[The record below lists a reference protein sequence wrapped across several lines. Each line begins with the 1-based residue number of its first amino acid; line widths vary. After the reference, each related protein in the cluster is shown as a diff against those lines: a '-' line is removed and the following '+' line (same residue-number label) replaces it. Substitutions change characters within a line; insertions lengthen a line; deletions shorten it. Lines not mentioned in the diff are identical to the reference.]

1 MIKYESP
8 QQLKIEEFRTPFL
21 KSLLPDNRWVKLS
34 SVVPWDR
41 FASIYLSA
49 MDKEMG
55 RPGISPR
62 VVLGSLIIKHLEKLD
77 DRGTIATIQENPY
90 MQYFLGLEEFN
101 PDPVFDPSLFVEIRK
116 RIGHRQFDE
125 LNRDLIKSFSKKE
138 DKEHTG
144 KGKKK
149 REEKEP
155 KNKGRLQIDA
165 TVADQYISYPTDPG
179 LLNECRE
186 NCEKMI
192 DKLYAVNGKEGI
204 KPRTYRRKMR
214 KSFLSYSK
222 KNNKSKEAIRKIKRK
237 LLEAVGRDIQHIDCL
252 LDQVERKGKK
262 FPLNKREQ
270 KLMWVIRTVLNQQRQ
285 MYRENS
291 NSCSDRIVNLHQPH
305 VRPIPRGKA
314 RAKTE
319 FGSKLGVSLD
329 QGYARIDTLSWDAYN
344 EGRDLKDQVETYKQ
358 IHGYYPELV
367 QADRIYANRENR
379 AWLLERGIRLTAPAL
394 GRPRAKEAQSYYY
407 RNKKRKE
414 AAERNRIEGKFGQGK
429 NGYELNK
436 IRARLRET
444 SESWVACVFFVM
456 NLLRHAGN
464 FSLRYFLSFKNRITQ
479 RILTWWFRLLF
490 DTELSDDLRRRLILY
505 KSI

>member
-1 MIKYESP
+1 
-8 QQLKIEEFRTPFL
+8 
-21 KSLLPDNRWVKLS
+21 
-34 SVVPWDR
+34 
-41 FASIYLSA
+41 
-49 MDKEMG
+49 
-55 RPGISPR
+55 
-62 VVLGSLIIKHLEKLD
+62 
-77 DRGTIATIQENPY
+77 

-125 LNRDLIKSFSKKE
+125 LNRDLIESFSKKE

-149 REEKEP
+149 HQEKEP

-214 KSFLSYSK
+214 KNFLSYSK
-222 KNNKSKEAIRKIKRK
+222 KNNKSKEVIRKIKRK
-237 LLEAVGRDIQHIDCL
+237 LMEAVWRDIQYIDCL

-319 FGSKLGVSLD
+319 FGSRLGVSLD
-329 QGYARIDTLSWDAYN
+329 QGYARIDTFSWDAYN
-344 EGRDLKDQVETYKQ
+344 EGGDLKDQVETYKQ

-379 AWLLERGIRLTAPAL
+379 AWLLERG
-394 GRPRAKEAQSYYY
+394 
-407 RNKKRKE
+407 
-414 AAERNRIEGKFGQGK
+414 
-429 NGYELNK
+429 
-436 IRARLRET
+436 LRQQ
-444 SESWVACVFFVM
+444 
-456 NLLRHAGN
+456 LLRWEDPGQKKHRA
-464 FSLRYFLSFKNRITQ
+464 I
-479 RILTWWFRLLF
+479 IIAI
-490 DTELSDDLRRRLILY
+490 RRER
-505 KSI
+505 KQQSATG